1 VGIITNFQQ
10 NLRRTP
16 ILYRIAIGNAF
27 VIAIG
32 AIGGT
37 FFVRRLADQAADWW
51 LILVFLAIGTTLSVM
66 INFWIIK
73 NALRPLR
80 DLNLLVDQVKAGDSQ
95 IDPQFLE
102 PTDPDI
108 SQLAA
113 TLDSL
118 VRELKER
125 NLELRA
131 LSESAINALE
141 EERKQIALTLHD
153 DTGQSL
159 SMVIINLE
167 RLENQ
172 IPADQAAVH
181 EKLAETR
188 GLAQDA
194 LANLRKI
201 VYGLR
206 PTILDDLGLLPAIRW
221 YARTNLEDAGIMVE
235 VTGSE
240 KIETL
245 SPQINST
252 LFRIAQEAVNN
263 IIRHSQATS
272 AEISLTYNGEW
283 VVLEVKD
290 DGRGFDPS
298 LVREQALQSQ
308 HLGILGMRERA
319 ELVGGSIVIE
329 SKPDSG
335 TQIHIQVPCDMNG
348 GE

>member
-1 VGIITNFQQ
+1 VGTFNF
-10 NLRRTP
+10 LRKKLQRTP

-27 VIAIG
+27 VIALG

-37 FFVRRLADQAADWW
+37 LIVRHLADQAADWW
-51 LILVFLAIGTTLSVM
+51 LILLFMAVGTILSVL

-80 DLNLLVDQVKAGDSQ
+80 DLNSLVEQVQSGSSK

-108 SQLAA
+108 SQLC
-113 TLDSL
+113 TMLDSL
-118 VRELKER
+118 VRQLNDR

-131 LSESAINALE
+131 LSKQSIDALE

-159 SMVIINLE
+159 SIVIINLE

-172 IPADQAAVH
+172 LPVEYSDLH
-181 EKLAETR
+181 RKLAETR
-188 GLAQDA
+188 QLAQAA

-221 YARTNLEDAGIMVE
+221 YARANLEEAGILVE
-235 VTGSE
+235 
-240 KIETL
+240 I
-245 SPQINST
+245 
-252 LFRIAQEAVNN
+252 
-263 IIRHSQATS
+263 
-272 AEISLTYNGEW
+272 NGEGEFDSLPLQ
-283 VVLEVKD
+283 VILEVKD
-290 DGRGFDPS
+290 DGQGFNPRKM
-298 LVREQALQSQ
+298 REQALQS
-308 HLGILGMRERA
+308 HHFGILGMQERA
-319 ELVGGSIVIE
+319 ELIGGSIALT
-329 SKPDSG
+329 SKLDGG
-335 TQIHIQVPCDMNG
+335 TQVQIEVPCRING
-348 GE
+348 YE